1 MLDSKKYIISSLELH
16 LFFARI
22 MKEHSIF
29 LEAGFTPKNSKLSKE
44 ANGYKI
50 QFEKLLLDT
59 IRVSEGRNIQS
70 VINSGEIFTK
80 YTLNAEKKT
89 QYYTGININSKITLM
104 EQELKCKNK
113 KDADNRTVKYV
124 RQLNNRAIKLIECLI
139 DLKMRILDGMLFCEL
154 FTLNYPSLIEHII
167 HEAKLYHSYIKLLEN
182 GEDIEDYNNSSIRKT
197 ELFWDEIMMEHTLF
211 IRGLLD
217 PSENKLIDTSDKFAD
232 DYNELIKKTSNM
244 TDMKM
249 SSITN
254 ETLIETTKL
263 KEFKEAGVG
272 GIIDCKI
279 KSIILP
285 LLADHVLRE
294 ANHYIRLL
302 NNCKK
307 LLV

>member
-1 MLDSKKYIISSLELH
+1 MLSSERYITSSLELH

-44 ANGYKI
+44 ADGYKV
-50 QFEKLLLDT
+50 QFEKLLLD
-59 IRVSEGRNIQS
+59 IVKVSEGRNIQS
-70 VINSGEIFTK
+70 VINSGEIVTK
-80 YTLNAEKKT
+80 YTLSAEKKT

-113 KDADNRTVKYV
+113 NDADNRTVNYV
-124 RQLNNRAIKLIECLI
+124 RQLNNRAIKLVECLI
-139 DLKMRILDGMLFCEL
+139 DLKMRILDGMLSCKL
-154 FTLNYPSLIEHII
+154 FTSNYPSLIEHII

-182 GEDIEDYNNSSIRKT
+182 GDDIQDYNNSSIKKT
-197 ELFWDEIMMEHTLF
+197 ELFWDQIMMEHTLF

-217 PSENKLIDTSDKFAD
+217 PSENKLIDTSEKFAN
-232 DYNELIKKTSNM
+232 DYSDLIKKTNNM
-244 TDMKM
+244 TDMTM
-249 SSITN
+249 ASITN
-254 ETLIETTKL
+254 DTLIETSKL
-263 KEFKEAGVG
+263 KEFKEAGAG

-302 NNCKK
+302 NNYMR
-307 LLV
+307 